1 MSSVKSVII
10 TLPKRVSKA
19 IPRTESSRNS
29 LPKLN
34 FMSVLVD
41 KARMDSRKV
50 VSDQQKETRDD
61 DVATLLEPVD
71 TRVRGKKRRLDHL
84 TWEEKLQRKKLK
96 NRVAAQTSRDRKKAR
111 LDELEETVRTQKE
124 RSELLTQECA
134 MLRSQNE
141 LLTSQKEW
149 LLNENKRLRNERDAV
164 RNTLTDQ
171 QQPICSACR
180 TRVDSAV
187 PSLGSAVSPNDP
199 LPQGGTAQSA
209 LRDTDARSNRTA
221 EISDSILPLEEL
233 FNVFQSADVERFEE
247 LAESLLR
254 EVSPEV
260 EANPPRS
267 NEQVS
272 VNETPVEK
280 PDHPEALVG
289 QTSKNVEASRTG
301 GSIDSVS
308 SYLRD
313 TSNWFLEDCD
323 TTKIT
328 SIKTETEIKQESETA
343 SDLDTVY
350 GTYDETTNSITIM
363 YPGEENDGCVGI
375 QECVQEVV
383 SSNESGAVS
392 HAADD
397 AVNLTVPSLGIQLR
411 YSTQFSPAYIN
422 SMSPAMSDVD
432 SYGIS
437 PTKQLDCASLSD
449 GGYESHDSPQSHM
462 SELFDLESFS
472 ELFPAL
478 LAIPDKACCR
488 GERQI
493 DVESL
498 HM

>member
-209 LRDTDARSNRTA
+209 LRLTRTPEA
-221 EISDSILPLEEL
+221 T
-233 FNVFQSADVERFEE
+233 A
-247 LAESLLR
+247 LLKFLTLYFLWKNF
-254 EVSPEV
+254 SPEV

>member
-1 MSSVKSVII
+1 MNSVKSVII
-10 TLPKRVSKA
+10 TLPKGVPKA

-34 FMSVLVD
+34 FTSILVD
-41 KARMDSRKV
+41 KARMDNRKV
-50 VSDQQKETRDD
+50 VSDQQEEMRDD

-124 RSELLTQECA
+124 RNELLTQECA

-141 LLTSQKEW
+141 LLTSQNEW

-171 QQPICSACR
+171 QQPICSAWW
-180 TRVDSAV
+180 DSTVGIA
-187 PSLGSAVSPNDP
+187 SDA
-199 LPQGGTAQSA
+199 
-209 LRDTDARSNRTA
+209 DARSNRAA
-221 EISDSILPLEEL
+221 EISDSILPFEEL
-233 FNVFQSADVERFEE
+233 FSVFQSADAERFEE

-260 EANPPRS
+260 EANPHRS

-272 VNETPVEK
+272 VNEAPVEK

-301 GSIDSVS
+301 GSIDSVPS
-308 SYLRD
+308 FLRD

-323 TTKIT
+323 TTKTT

-392 HAADD
+392 HTTDD
-397 AVNLTVPSLGIQLR
+397 AVHLTVPSSGIQLR
-411 YSTQFSPAYIN
+411 YPAQFSPAYTN

-432 SYGIS
+432 NYGIS
-437 PTKQLDCASLSD
+437 STKQLDCASLSD

-472 ELFPAL
+472 ELFPTL
-478 LAIPDKACCR
+478 
-488 GERQI
+488 G
-493 DVESL
+493 
-498 HM
+498 

>member
-10 TLPKRVSKA
+10 TLPKGVPKA

-34 FMSVLVD
+34 FTSILVD

-50 VSDQQKETRDD
+50 VSDQQEEMRDD

-111 LDELEETVRTQKE
+111 LDELEETVRAQKE
-124 RSELLTQECA
+124 RNELLTQECA

-141 LLTSQKEW
+141 LLTSQNEW

-180 TRVDSAV
+180 TRVDGAV

-209 LRDTDARSNRTA
+209 LRPTRTPGA
-221 EISDSILPLEEL
+221 TALLKFL
-233 FNVFQSADVERFEE
+233 TLYFLLKNCSA
-247 LAESLLR
+247 
-254 EVSPEV
+254 PEV
-260 EANPPRS
+260 EANPHRS

-272 VNETPVEK
+272 VNEAPVEK

-323 TTKIT
+323 TTKTT
-328 SIKTETEIKQESETA
+328 SIKIEAEIKQESETA

-397 AVNLTVPSLGIQLR
+397 AVPSSGIQLR
-411 YSTQFSPAYIN
+411 YPAQFSPAYTN

-437 PTKQLDCASLSD
+437 STKQLDCASLSD

-472 ELFPAL
+472 ELFPTL
-478 LAIPDKACCR
+478 
-488 GERQI
+488 G
-493 DVESL
+493 
-498 HM
+498 